1 MPVDRKL
8 LTQSFGTARLPN
20 WKCPQ
25 CAGGHFRLVP
35 ESFFHSNDGRTEQ
48 NKGEEWFDYDD
59 FRLVFTALARCDNDE
74 CREAA
79 RVAGE
84 GGLFEDP
91 DLEQHRMD
99 YSELFA
105 PNYVSPSPPLI
116 AVPEECPE
124 TVVDQIRKANV
135 AQWGDYDAALM
146 HLRIAVERLLDA
158 QNVVSTRTTPKGR
171 SYLSL
176 HDRIDL
182 FRAQRPKEA
191 DALLAAKWL
200 GNPGA
205 HNEEV
210 TRGDV
215 FDMYDILERVLDL
228 LYGNAS
234 VLEKLISS
242 INAAKG
248 PARLKW

>member
-8 LTQSFGTARLPN
+8 FTQSFGTARLPN
-20 WKCPQ
+20 WKCAQ
-25 CAGGHFRLVP
+25 CAGGHLRLVP
-35 ESFFHSNDGRTEQ
+35 ESFFHSNDGHTEQ

-105 PNYVSPSPPLI
+105 SNYVSPSPPLI
-116 AVPEECPE
+116 AVPDECPE

-158 QNVVSTRTTPKGR
+158 QSMVSTRTTPKGR

-200 GNPGA
+200 GNAGA

-228 LYGNAS
+228 LYGT
-234 VLEKLISS
+234 
-242 INAAKG
+242 
-248 PARLKW
+248 RLR

>member
-8 LTQSFGTARLPN
+8 FTQSFGTARLPN
-20 WKCPQ
+20 WKCAQ
-25 CAGGHFRLVP
+25 CAGGHLRLVP
-35 ESFFHSNDGRTEQ
+35 ESFFHSNDGHTEQ

-116 AVPEECPE
+116 AVPDECPE

-135 AQWGDYDAALM
+135 AQWGDYAGSVPAL
-146 HLRIAVERLLDA
+146 L
-158 QNVVSTRTTPKGR
+158 TTSAK
-171 SYLSL
+171 SL
-176 HDRIDL
+176 HAEHSL
-182 FRAQRPKEA
+182 HPQTGNRAHCPKS
-191 DALLAAKWL
+191 AA
-200 GNPGA
+200 
-205 HNEEV
+205 
-210 TRGDV
+210 RGDNTPQKSN
-215 FDMYDILERVLDL
+215 LGL
-228 LYGNAS
+228 
-234 VLEKLISS
+234 
-242 INAAKG
+242 
-248 PARLKW
+248 PH